1 MDDFVLIKSA
11 FGVITTFWSNFAL
24 ETKFEHVQLRE
35 VISSHSKV
43 HWC

>member
-24 ETKFEHVQLRE
+24 ETKFEHVHQANCLE
-35 VISSHSKV
+35 KSF
-43 HWC
+43 